1 MKRTIALLLAAV
13 MTLAILASCGTNEK
27 QAYLN
32 AMLEGTGFSGVV
44 LVTKNGRTL
53 CETARGTVNND
64 SKEPITTDT
73 QFCIGSVSKQFA
85 AAAIL
90 LLRQDGKLSV
100 DDSLSKY
107 FPNYRYGRE
116 LTIRHLLEMRSGI
129 REFYDVEYID
139 GALTELPTGELRGV
153 ITNDNTVEE
162 NRRALEDWLLRQP
175 LQFEPDSAFEY
186 SNSNYFLLARIVE
199 IVSGKSYND
208 FLRERIFRPLGMT
221 HTTFI
226 DDVELFRQPH
236 LAEPTVT
243 PQTVYVGVT
252 MGLGDMISNARDI
265 DRWLTSLR
273 THALLTEESL
283 EMMTTDYTHEDDE
296 DDEEEENYGFGIRPC
311 GDGLFHSG
319 YITTY
324 LTMVYTDPHT
334 GLNVFAV
341 TNDDINP
348 NIDIPSIGWELVD
361 SLDV

>member
-116 LTIRHLLEMRSGI
+116 LTIRHLLEMRSPLS
-129 REFYDVEYID
+129 
-139 GALTELPTGELRGV
+139 ALYLVTF
-153 ITNDNTVEE
+153 
-162 NRRALEDWLLRQP
+162 P
-175 LQFEPDSAFEY
+175 L
-186 SNSNYFLLARIVE
+186 
-199 IVSGKSYND
+199 
-208 FLRERIFRPLGMT
+208 
-221 HTTFI
+221 
-226 DDVELFRQPH
+226 
-236 LAEPTVT
+236 
-243 PQTVYVGVT
+243 
-252 MGLGDMISNARDI
+252 
-265 DRWLTSLR
+265 
-273 THALLTEESL
+273 
-283 EMMTTDYTHEDDE
+283 
-296 DDEEEENYGFGIRPC
+296 
-311 GDGLFHSG
+311 
-319 YITTY
+319 
-324 LTMVYTDPHT
+324 
-334 GLNVFAV
+334 
-341 TNDDINP
+341 
-348 NIDIPSIGWELVD
+348 
-361 SLDV
+361 